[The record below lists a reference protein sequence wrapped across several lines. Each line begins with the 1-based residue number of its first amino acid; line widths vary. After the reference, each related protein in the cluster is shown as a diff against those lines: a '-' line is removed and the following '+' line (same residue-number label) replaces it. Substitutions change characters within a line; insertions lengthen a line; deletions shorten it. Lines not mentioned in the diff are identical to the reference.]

1 MLVSLNKVI
10 QNKLYQSSQLRVKPD
25 ESGKFYLVS
34 SRGAFLSVSESIIFI
49 PKNKRYVYY
58 PETLIAPATLG
69 PLNPGKDRLL
79 AYQSIDAAKKSNTYS
94 KVLKIGELTTEQATD
109 HNPILVDL
117 WPYFEKVEPYADEN
131 KHNPQQRYAYYRVV
145 IGKILSELRA
155 SKRVDN
161 AVLLVHNDA
170 SLPRIDPIL
179 FALSYGLKK
188 DFDGISAT
196 MSGLRVIII
205 DQAHSLFCEPNLTN
219 KKSALRS
226 LNAITGLMRASAK
239 AINKEGPVEDAEINN
254 PMPAKAVN
262 VNKNVNKEGPVED
275 AEINNPM
282 PAKAVNVNK
291 EEVSDETVASVDP
304 SDVASVDQTSD
315 VDLDE
320 LRATDTSSEF
330 EKLDRENREFISKFK
345 DVQEK
350 AIGSIAKTEKDFELE
365 VQAANDKTVIN
376 ESVKKAK
383 SASMTTSYYRKMFK
397 KDVVSLLT
405 SLNDDAEYPAVVV
418 EHEMKDNSDPLNLK
432 DEMSVTFLDKSGK
445 KHNFVVDVPKLSSDG
460 FLYLNGNK
468 KFISKQLM
476 LLPLIKEA
484 PDRVQIT
491 TNYSKTFLFRK
502 GDKTNSVIDRL
513 FKTLVGKSYKDV
525 KQVYGNSFSSNI
537 EYNVS
542 IPYNYIACRLFSIEA
557 TIDAVTQTKLNVI
570 FSQKKI
576 RDDLEAQGFKIPEGS
591 NPIAFISVKGRPET
605 IFTERIADRA
615 VQSFSLSGKE
625 AATRYRN
632 LQEFLVTMI
641 ENNKDR
647 SLYDAFQASSAGKA
661 YSYSEI
667 KLAATSVPLGI
678 LVAFYKGLV
687 EALNL
692 YGVKHEVTDKK
703 RRLAP
708 GEVALQ
714 FSDATI
720 YIDSQGDTGKELL
733 VNGLPQL
740 NTKGFSIHDAERR
753 GAIYIEYFGNAI
765 GSRNIA
771 KAYINFESSMI
782 DPITKEILVDLKL
795 PTEFVPL
802 LLKANDL
809 LSDHMHK
816 RKNDMSNFRVRDSE
830 VLAVAVYDTLM
841 RSFNEYKRTAKTGVV
856 TPISAPRD
864 AVIKKIQSM
873 QNVEDYS
880 VLSPFLEMELKSKA
894 TFKGPSGLN
903 SNDAY
908 TLEIRSYDPSMI
920 GLFGIFS
927 PVSSEVGVTRSMV
940 LNPRVKNNRGYLEP
954 VDVEDLNQD
963 NLFASGEL
971 LNAFTASHSDPMR
984 IK

>member
-10 QNKLYQSSQLRVKPD
+10 QNKLYQSSQLQVKPD

-34 SRGAFLSVSESIIFI
+34 SRGAFLSVSESIAFM
-49 PKNKRYVYY
+49 PKSKRYVYY
-58 PETLIAPATLG
+58 PETLIKPATLG
-69 PLNPGKDRLL
+69 PVAPRKDRLV
-79 AYQSIDAAKKSNTYS
+79 AYQTIDAAEKSNTYS
-94 KVLKIGELTTEQATD
+94 KIMKIGELTTEQAND

-117 WPYFEKVEPYADEN
+117 WPYFERIEPYADEN
-131 KHNPQQRYAYYRVV
+131 KRNPQQRYAYYRVV
-145 IGKILSELRA
+145 LNKILSEIRA
-155 SKRVDN
+155 SKRADR
-161 AVLLVHNDA
+161 AVLLVQHDA

-188 DFDGISAT
+188 DFEGISAT
-196 MSGLRVIII
+196 MSGLRVVVI
-205 DQAHSLFCEPNLTN
+205 DPAHSLFCELNLTD
-219 KKSALRS
+219 KKNALRS
-226 LNAITGLMRASAK
+226 LNAVTGLMRASAK
-239 AINKEGPVEDAEINN
+239 AVGKEGPADDAEIEAA
-254 PMPAKAVN
+254 PSEASATKDVP
-262 VNKNVNKEGPVED
+262 
-275 AEINNPM
+275 
-282 PAKAVNVNK
+282 
-291 EEVSDETVASVDP
+291 DETVAPADP
-304 SDVASVDQTSD
+304 ADVASVDRTSD

-320 LRATDTSSEF
+320 LLATDTSSEF
-330 EKLDRENREFISKFK
+330 EKLDRENREFVVKFK

-350 AIGSIAKTEKDFELE
+350 AIGSVAKTEKDFDIEI
-365 VQAANDKTVIN
+365 QTADDKTVIN
-376 ESVKKAK
+376 ESVKKTKA
-383 SASMTTSYYRKMFK
+383 ASMTTSYYRKMFK
-397 KDVVSLLT
+397 KDVASLLM

-418 EHEMKDNSDPLNLK
+418 KHEMKDNSDPLNLK
-432 DEMSVTFLDKSGK
+432 DELSVTFLDKSGK

-468 KFISKQLM
+468 KFISKQLTLM
-476 LLPLIKEA
+476 PLIKEA

-491 TNYSKTFLFRK
+491 TSYSKTFLFRK
-502 GDKTNSVIDRL
+502 GDKTNSIIDRL
-513 FKTLVGKSYKDV
+513 FKTLVGKSYKGV
-525 KQVYGNSFSSNI
+525 KQVYGNSFASNI
-537 EYNVS
+537 DYNVG
-542 IPYNYIACRLFSIEA
+542 IPYNYIARRLFSLEVSVDPA
-557 TIDAVTQTKLNVI
+557 TQTKLNVV

-576 RDDLEAQGFKIPEGS
+576 RADLEAQDFRVPEGS
-591 NPIAFISVKGRPET
+591 NPVAYLSVKGRPET
-605 IFTERIADRA
+605 IFCERVADRT

-632 LQEFLVTMI
+632 LQEFLITMI
-641 ENNKDR
+641 ENGKDR
-647 SLYDAFQASSAGKA
+647 TLYDAFQSSSAGKA

-687 EALNL
+687 DALNL

-703 RRLAP
+703 RRPAP
-708 GEVALQ
+708 GEVMLQ
-714 FSDATI
+714 FSDATV
-720 YIDSQGDTGKELL
+720 YIDPQGDTGKELL
-733 VNGLPQL
+733 VNGLSQL
-740 NTKGFSIHDAERR
+740 STKDFSIRDAERR
-753 GAIYIEYFGNAI
+753 GAAYIEYFGEVI

-809 LSDHMHK
+809 LSDYTHK

-841 RSFNEYKRTAKTGVV
+841 KSFNEYKRTAKTGVV

-880 VLSPFLEMELKSKA
+880 VLSPFLEMELKSKT

-903 SNDAY
+903 SNDSY
-908 TLEIRSYDPSMI
+908 TPEIRAYDPSMI
-920 GLFGIFS
+920 GLFGIFT
-927 PVSSEVGVTRSMV
+927 PVSGEVGVNRSMV
-940 LNPRVKNNRGYLEP
+940 LNPKVKNNRGYLEP
-954 VDVEDLNQD
+954 VDVESLNQD

-971 LNAFTASHSDPMR
+971 LNAFTANHSDPMR
-984 IK
+984 IN